1 MLSYSKIVCEPRNA
15 KEVEIGRN
23 PSQTSTDADNSSFA
37 VPVSPGLAE
46 TNPLSVTRR
55 AASAWFESGHAPNVF
70 DSPSVRGCATSS
82 TNSQRRASPFF
93 GDSEPR
99 KRRRTDSDDANE
111 ESGDTSSGVPEKCL
125 RVMSLV
131 SEDLQPSAAPLL
143 GQLLSDSTDAQS
155 TGNDNS
161 TEDGTS
167 AATESTVKE
176 DDNNTASETG

>member
-1 MLSYSKIVCEPRNA
+1 
-15 KEVEIGRN
+15 
-23 PSQTSTDADNSSFA
+23 
-37 VPVSPGLAE
+37 
-46 TNPLSVTRR
+46 
-55 AASAWFESGHAPNVF
+55 
-70 DSPSVRGCATSS
+70 
-82 TNSQRRASPFF
+82 
-93 GDSEPR
+93 
-99 KRRRTDSDDANE
+99 
-111 ESGDTSSGVPEKCL
+111 
-125 RVMSLV
+125 MSLV